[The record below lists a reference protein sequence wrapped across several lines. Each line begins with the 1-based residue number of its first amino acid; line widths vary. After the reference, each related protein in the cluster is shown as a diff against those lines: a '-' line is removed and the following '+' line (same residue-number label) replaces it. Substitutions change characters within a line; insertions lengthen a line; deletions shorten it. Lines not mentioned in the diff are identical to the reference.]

1 MGHPFDHDIAVIGG
15 GPAGLQAAWKAALLH
30 HSCVL
35 FDKGR
40 KFSRIFWSPRVDNIP
55 GHFGTSGRDLIQR
68 AHDDIAAT
76 AAEYGQE
83 FVTTHENTDVERVER
98 IVGQDAKGRDVHG
111 FKIRAKTKGGDVE
124 ATSRFLI
131 VATGTVDAQPK
142 LRDFRKRDI
151 EAVLPYANKGL
162 ADYCLLC
169 DGHTVTGK
177 RVAVIGCSPGVRGIA
192 KSLKKNFGADTVLVP
207 YCNRDH
213 EGHGETDPQ
222 ESWEAVED
230 DLARWE
236 IPIVYGEIDEFTGIK
251 DGQFGIVF
259 ADGTEERFDKA
270 WISMGWY
277 RVNNEPAKDIGGA
290 LDEQGFVRT
299 DEDCRIVDEE
309 GNVIPGAYAVGD
321 VRSYSWKQIPIA
333 WGDAERAVIDCF
345 VS

>member
-30 HSCVL
+30 RRCVL

-40 KFSRIFWSPRVDNIP
+40 KFSRIFWSPRVANIP
-55 GHFGTSGRDLIQR
+55 GHYGTSGRDIIQR
-68 AHDDIAAT
+68 GHDDIATYEEDA
-76 AAEYGQE
+76 GRS
-83 FVTTHENTDVERVER
+83 FVTTHENTDVQSVSR
-98 IVGQDAKGRDVHG
+98 ITQHDDKGRDVHG
-111 FKIRAKTKGGDVE
+111 FQVRASGKDGDVI
-124 ATSRFLI
+124 ATARHLI
-131 VATGTVDAQPK
+131 IATGTVDAQPK
-142 LRDFRKRDI
+142 LADFRKRDI

-207 YCNRDH
+207 YCNRD
-213 EGHGETDPQ
+213 EAGHGETDPRDA
-222 ESWEAVED
+222 WEAVEE
-230 DLARWE
+230 DLAKWD
-236 IPIVYGEIDEFTGIK
+236 IPIKYGQVQEFTGIK

-259 ADGTEERFDKA
+259 ADGQEERFDKA

-277 RVNNEPAKDIGGA
+277 RVNNEPAKDIGAA
-290 LDEQGFVRT
+290 LDDDGFVKT
-299 DEDCRIVDEE
+299 DSDCRILDDD
-309 GNVIPGAYAVGD
+309 GDVIPGAYAVGD
-321 VRSYSWKQIPIA
+321 VRSYAWKQIPIA
-333 WGDAERAVIDCF
+333 WGDAEAAVIDCF